1 MIIKPTFFPEV
12 LVIKPKIHQDK
23 RGWFIESFR
32 LDLLEEAV
40 GHSLNFCQDNLVKS
54 TFGVLRGLHYQ
65 KPPFTQSKMVSVISG
80 GILDIIV
87 DVRKGSPD
95 FGKYI
100 SLELTD
106 RNQKQVFIPKGFA
119 HGYIC
124 ITKRAIVSYKV
135 DNYYNKG
142 SEVTIVHDDPH
153 LGIDWQIPSEKI
165 TILEKEKNIIV
176 FSQVSHFDFKKS
188 LYD

>member
-1 MIIKPTFFPEV
+1 MKLGLSFE
-12 LVIKPKIHQDK
+12 KKI
-23 RGWFIESFR
+23 
-32 LDLLEEAV
+32 
-40 GHSLNFCQDNLVKS
+40 
-54 TFGVLRGLHYQ
+54 
-65 KPPFTQSKMVSVISG
+65 
-80 GILDIIV
+80 DICHP
-87 DVRKGSPD
+87 RKQVTHLIHWPR
-95 FGKYI
+95 FK
-100 SLELTD
+100 
-106 RNQKQVFIPKGFA
+106 KQVFIPKGFA